1 MFDKENETSASA
13 ASPPK
18 DLGLEEF
25 PVWQQ
30 DTTDVNDTIDII
42 TREWTRWL
50 VRWKR
55 VWSTDQMNKSDRI
68 KMVETA
74 RKGLDQF
81 RVSLRR
87 GTIHLWKEEQDS
99 IIAVVAKKVTKFE
112 RIAGEVESEE
122 KIGAAIMDIA
132 KLARNE

>member
-1 MFDKENETSASA
+1 MVYLTDERNRVLRENIIKMFDKENETSASA

-18 DLGLEEF
+18 DLRLEEL

-55 VWSTDQMNKSDRI
+55 VWSTDQMNKTDRA

-87 GTIHLWKEEQDS
+87 GTIHLWKEEQDNMIS
-99 IIAVVAKKVTKFE
+99 W
-112 RIAGEVESEE
+112 
-122 KIGAAIMDIA
+122 
-132 KLARNE
+132 L